1 MGNKYLPIYVSA
13 KSYPI
18 LIVGGGKVALRKID
32 TLIEFTDNITVVA
45 PALDAKIEYYATK
58 GNLKVEKRE
67 YDSAEAANYGLVI
80 SASDDEALNREV
92 YNDCMDAG
100 VMVNVVDNPALCS
113 FIFPAVL
120 KREDLSI
127 AISTDGKAPFLAA
140 HLRTILENIFPDHW
154 KKISRLAGDFRR
166 KVRDRWGGDDFVK
179 ERFSCLD
186 QFLSADWKKLLKEK
200 SEAEIERELE
210 SMLEPADAK
219 GEDEENAESSG
230 NQ

>member
-32 TLIEFTDNITVVA
+32 TLIEFSDNITVVA
-45 PALDAKIEYYATK
+45 PELDDKIEYYATK

-67 YDSAEAANYGLVI
+67 YQPAEASKYGLVI
-80 SASDDEALNREV
+80 SASDDESLNREV
-92 YNDCMDAG
+92 YDDCMNAG

-140 HLRTILENIFPDHW
+140 HLRIILENIFPDHW
-154 KKISRLAGDFRR
+154 RKIVKLAGEFRR
-166 KVRDRWGGDDFVK
+166 KVLDRWGGDEFVK
-179 ERFSCLD
+179 ERFNCLD
-186 QFLSADWKKLLKEK
+186 QFLSADWKTLIKNKSDDELKQ
-200 SEAEIERELE
+200 ELE
-210 SMLEPADAK
+210 LMLEPA
-219 GEDEENAESSG
+219 ESVDEEEESSESST
-230 NQ
+230 